1 MKKFLYL
8 FLPLTLL
15 SCDSESDANAPDD
28 PTFNLV
34 GTWSGTIDEE
44 EGDDTTVDLVLSSD
58 STGSLTFTSGSE
70 SSMEPFSWISTD
82 TQITITYDF
91 DPDEGGT
98 LYYSVIDQDTMLV
111 GGDEDGDDEFTTM
124 YRQ

>member
-1 MKKFLYL
+1 MKKLLYL
-8 FLPLTLL
+8 FLTVTLL

-28 PTFNLV
+28 PTFDLV
-34 GTWSGTIDEE
+34 GTWAGTIDEE
-44 EGDDTTVDLVLSSD
+44 EGDDTAVELVLSSD
-58 STGSLTFTSGSE
+58 FTGSLTFTSGSE

-111 GGDEDGDDEFTTM
+111 GADEDGDDEFTTM